1 MYAPFNKK
9 LTTIDKQVESYY
21 NNSEAVRSML
31 NLVIW
36 NAAVFAVYGFDKYN
50 AMNGRRRVSER
61 TLLCFAFLLGGFGA
75 FLGMQIFRHKTKHII
90 FNIGVPLAMLVNVVC
105 IYFAR
110 RGGFI

>member
-9 LTTIDKQVESYY
+9 LTTIDKRIASYY
-21 NNSEAVRSML
+21 NVNKAVRFMI
-31 NLVIW
+31 NLAIW
-36 NAAVFAVYGFDKYN
+36 NAVVFAVYGFDKYN
-50 AMNGRRRVSER
+50 AMNGRRRISER

-75 FLGMQIFRHKTKHII
+75 FLGMQIFRHKTRHII
-90 FNIGVPLAMLVNVVC
+90 FNVGVPLAMLFNVVL